1 MNKEIAKK
9 WYQQALHDLDIA
21 EKNLSI
27 EGYDIAAF
35 LAHQSI
41 EKLFK
46 GILILEGK
54 GAPKTHNL
62 ERLAELLDLPSTI
75 SDAVLE
81 FIEDYTFSRYP
92 DASIDLPYLQYDLE
106 ISKSKVGNAKMVFEA
121 LKERCKEL
129 VE

>member
-1 MNKEIAKK
+1 MNKDIAKK

-21 EKNLSI
+21 EKNLDI

-54 GAPKTHNL
+54 QAPKTHNL
-62 ERLAELLDLPSTI
+62 ERLAELLNLPSSI
-75 SDAVLE
+75 SDAVLD
-81 FIEDYTFSRYP
+81 FIEDYILSRYP

-106 ISKSKVGNAKMVFEA
+106 VSKSKVGNAKIIFEE
-121 LKERCKEL
+121 LKERYKEL

>member
-1 MNKEIAKK
+1 MNKDIAKK

-21 EKNLSI
+21 EKNLDI

-46 GILILEGK
+46 GK
-54 GAPKTHNL
+54 QAPKTHNL
-62 ERLAELLDLPSTI
+62 ERLAELLNLPSSI
-75 SDAVLE
+75 SDAVLD
-81 FIEDYTFSRYP
+81 FIEDYILSRYP

-106 ISKSKVGNAKMVFEA
+106 VSKSKVGNAKIIFEE
-121 LKERCKEL
+121 LKERYKEL

>member
-1 MNKEIAKK
+1 MNKDIAKK

-21 EKNLSI
+21 EKNLDI

-54 GAPKTHNL
+54 QAPKTHNL
-62 ERLAELLDLPSTI
+62 ERLAELLNLPSSI
-75 SDAVLE
+75 SDAVLD
-81 FIEDYTFSRYP
+81 FIEDYILSRYP
-92 DASIDLPYLQYDLE
+92 DASIDLQYDLE
-106 ISKSKVGNAKMVFEA
+106 VSKSKVGNAQNN
-121 LKERCKEL
+121 L
-129 VE
+129 